1 MTSAAEPRTAEWD
14 CDGQACRCHD
24 PFLCSDCGCLHNEA
38 EASRIDVERLARALD
53 WWAFADL
60 GFPPD
65 HLASLKQTEQRDV
78 ARKMAATLA
87 AEYARQAQE
96 AAER

>member
-38 EASRIDVERLARALD
+38 EASRIDVERLARAI
-53 WWAFADL
+53 AECHRL
-60 GFPPD
+60 GKMGP
-65 HLASLKQTEQRDV
+65 SLGYEPVETRGG
-78 ARKMAATLA
+78 R
-87 AEYARQAQE
+87 E
-96 AAER
+96 AAAIAKAYEAES